1 MFLRNMMADLFGR
14 SAYSKTPGAFNPYF
28 QYKIGAYQP
37 DHYLYF
43 PKEPYA
49 LRYQN
54 EIFNKLYEY
63 KGYDIRIYLDFHYSA
78 YKDKHDFLRF
88 LQYEIFDRLK
98 LRSKNV
104 HQQKLQSAHK
114 WVSEKQQELQSLQE
128 TALKQEI
135 EEGVREIIGVGKA
148 AISQKDFENATQVLS
163 KKLSDHIEQIMT
175 STEERLETLTGS
187 FVTGNIELNNHNHLE
202 KLLQLFIL
210 LQTVQA
216 PPQIARGEQLF
227 KRFSSTDLASILH
240 LHFAAFKNKK
250 INTLQ
255 VKIREATE
263 RLNPNNP
270 KVQKLTEA
278 LQDFFYK

>member
-1 MFLRNMMADLFGR
+1 
-14 SAYSKTPGAFNPYF
+14 
-28 QYKIGAYQP
+28 
-37 DHYLYF
+37 
-43 PKEPYA
+43 
-49 LRYQN
+49 
-54 EIFNKLYEY
+54 
-63 KGYDIRIYLDFHYSA
+63 
-78 YKDKHDFLRF
+78 
-88 LQYEIFDRLK
+88 
-98 LRSKNV
+98 
-104 HQQKLQSAHK
+104 
-114 WVSEKQQELQSLQE
+114 
-128 TALKQEI
+128 
-135 EEGVREIIGVGKA
+135 
-148 AISQKDFENATQVLS
+148 
-163 KKLSDHIEQIMT
+163 MT

>member
-1 MFLRNMMADLFGR
+1 MMADLFGR
-14 SAYSKTPGAFNPYF
+14 SAYSKTPGAFIPYF

-63 KGYDIRIYLDFHYSA
+63 KGYDIRTYLDFHYSD

-88 LQYEIFDRLK
+88 LQYEIADRLK
-98 LRSKNV
+98 LKSRKT
-104 HQQKLQSAHK
+104 HGQKLQSTQE
-114 WVSEKQQELQSLQE
+114 WVSEKQHELQVIQE
-128 TALKQEI
+128 AALKQEI
-135 EEGVREIIGVGKA
+135 EEGVWEIIGESQAGG
-148 AISQKDFENATQVLS
+148 SQKDFENATHALS
-163 KKLSDHIEQIMT
+163 KKLNDHIEQIMI

-202 KLLQLFIL
+202 KVVQLFIL

-216 PPQIARGEQLF
+216 PPQIARAEQLF
-227 KRFSSTDLASILH
+227 KRFSATDLASILH
-240 LHFAAFKNKK
+240 LHFATFKNKK

-278 LQDFFYK
+278 LEDFFYK